1 MFSSLFTDCGHLL
14 CWVLKLRWIG
24 ATQLFLDPSP
34 SKYLKWPPPFFLLW
48 SFLFCHLFDSS
59 NTSSNIKYH
68 LPANI
73 WFGHPLFSL
82 KVFLFCHIF
91 YGSNTS
97 SNIKYHLSANI
108 WSGHPLFPLKILL
121 LCHLFDKSNTSSNIK
136 YHLPSNIWRGQP
148 FFLPF
153 WQILYLIKYKMW
165 QIFSFCH
172 STHSFSWV
180 W

>member
-1 MFSSLFTDCGHLL
+1 MFSSLFTDSGHPL

-48 SFLFCHLFDSS
+48 SFLFCHLFDNS

-91 YGSNTS
+91 DGSNTS

-108 WSGHPLFPLKILL
+108 WSGHPLFPLKNS
-121 LCHLFDKSNTSSNIK
+121 FG
-136 YHLPSNIWRGQP
+136 LPS
-148 FFLPF
+148 F
-153 WQILYLIKYKMW
+153 WQIQYLPKYQISSPIKYLERPAFFSSFLADFISY
-165 QIFSFCH
+165 QI
-172 STHSFSWV
+172 
-180 W
+180 